1 VFAVALTIENE
12 AALHD
17 LHARLAA
24 ACIPHVTIVESDGE
38 HAGQLMAIGAAPGDR
53 VHLRRH
59 FSSLPSSGAC
69 PRRCASRPLEHLR
82 PTLDLTS

>member
-59 FSSLPSSGAC
+59 FSSLPLVGRVPKEVRTKA
-69 PRRCASRPLEHLR
+69 A
-82 PTLDLTS
+82 